1 MLDLK
6 KVTLFTLYVP
16 WDKSQISSDDL
27 QDGEKEKVLDN
38 GVEETIRALYT
49 CLESAEFGSTC
60 FITSKEVIKERGAEL
75 LKDGIICKEP
85 SIPINNMKD
94 YARYMIY
101 HLHEHV
107 DTEFVL
113 TVQHDGF
120 IINPLAWTDE
130 FFDYDY
136 VGAPWPWREQGFVTP
151 FGEHIAVGNGGFS
164 LRSRR
169 LMQAVEPLLT
179 QQDFL
184 LPEDVVICRKYRR
197 QLERDVA
204 IKFAPVSVA
213 EKFSQEL
220 SVCNHPTFGFHGY
233 TLLSLVYRHN
243 LEFLFQHLPPS
254 KNKNKFNEFKA
265 GCKALG
271 IDETGHN
278 GFLKWCAESCV
289 QQSTQNHLNFR

>member
-16 WDKSQISSDDL
+16 WDKSQIASDDL

-49 CLESAEFGSTC
+49 CLESAEFGATC
-60 FITSKEVIKERGAEL
+60 FITSKEVIEERGAEL
-75 LKDGIICKEP
+75 LKDGIVCKEP

-107 DTEFVL
+107 DSEFVL

-164 LRSRR
+164 LRSKK
-169 LMQAVEPLLT
+169 LT
-179 QQDFL
+179 EVPTKVDVPF
-184 LPEDVVICRKYRR
+184 DVVAMNDFYKMFGGVNWNEDGNICVHNRHIFEE
-197 QLERDVA
+197 QGC
-204 IKFAPVSVA
+204 KFAPVGLA
-213 EKFSQEL
+213 RFFSHESTL
-220 SVCNHPTFGFHGY
+220 DINRGIVPFGYHG
-233 TLLSLVYRHN
+233 N
-243 LEFLFQHLPPS
+243 LP
-254 KNKNKFNEFKA
+254 A
-265 GCKALG
+265 GV
-271 IDETGHN
+271 EV
-278 GFLKWCAESCV
+278 F
-289 QQSTQNHLNFR
+289 

>member
-164 LRSRR
+164 LRSKK
-169 LMQAVEPLLT
+169 LT
-179 QQDFL
+179 EVPTKVDVPF
-184 LPEDVVICRKYRR
+184 DVVAMNDFYKMFGGVNWNEDGNICVHNRHIFEE
-197 QLERDVA
+197 QGC
-204 IKFAPVSVA
+204 KFAPVELA
-213 EKFSQEL
+213 RFFSHESTL
-220 SVCNHPTFGFHGY
+220 DINRGLVPFGYHG
-233 TLLSLVYRHN
+233 N
-243 LEFLFQHLPPS
+243 LP
-254 KNKNKFNEFKA
+254 A
-265 GCKALG
+265 GV
-271 IDETGHN
+271 EV
-278 GFLKWCAESCV
+278 F
-289 QQSTQNHLNFR
+289 